1 MTKSK
6 KKRLRESAGAAAGAR
21 ASPEGVEDKVTA
33 TTAAS
38 AKAKATAKAKAAVSP
53 PSIQTFSTPPAKLG
67 GSVTPSSAS
76 TNPGGGRRDNNNN
89 RDDDRETWSKSK
101 KKRMRKKE
109 AAMKQSNGGGSGGG
123 GGRTDG
129 PPNARDD
136 HRDDGGPDETS
147 PSVGSSVRDGGRTTT
162 TTAAATCGPGGG
174 GRSETGI
181 ATADGGSD
189 RKERPRK
196 DRDPEPSPSAVSRS
210 SLAVHDNGGGK
221 PKKKEGM
228 AQHAPQTTR
237 NDNDAGKSASNS
249 GAKESSDADRI
260 AARAD
265 APKKKRSTPPK
276 IGPESSSTA
285 SPRSDRGSLDDGS
298 GDEPIKKEE
307 GRAQRARPSTTLRD
321 EDNTVQ
327 KSASKSKEDYFVKSP
342 ERRSG
347 DVDRTTTAART
358 DEVGGSPKKKR
369 KKKKKSE
376 GGASSPSTTAGPKDL
391 PPGKGRRDADA
402 ARDEIDDGT
411 GRGEPP
417 QPVSPRVKISLPKP
431 SQMSTLQRDFLE
443 RLTSS
448 RFRELNEELY
458 THTSG
463 TSFERFT
470 SSPELFDQYH
480 VGFRKQAES
489 WPVNPVDVIY
499 KKIVGGWT
507 RDRQGER
514 SGGGGVVEKTN
525 GGGTKKTVIADFGCG
540 DAKLAEKLLALRIGK
555 DGKTLA
561 QASTKKTA
569 SCCPFEVY
577 SFDLVSGGNPL
588 VTPADMANVP
598 LPDEAVDVAVFSLA
612 LMGTNVADF
621 VREAWRVLRFNG
633 VLRVAEV
640 RSRFETASGGTPDE
654 EDETNIKR
662 GKSNNGKRHRPAK
675 VGGGN
680 RANKRNPT
688 DDGGGDA
695 PPQPLMLLDD
705 FVSMMERCGF
715 QCTFMDRSNKMFLF
729 MDFLKLD
736 GSTGVSDKERF
747 TAKAC
752 IYKKR

>member
-6 KKRLRESAGAAAGAR
+6 KKRLRESAGTAAAAR

-38 AKAKATAKAKAAVSP
+38 AKAKAKAKAAASP
-53 PSIQTFSTPPAKLG
+53 PMIQTFSTPPAKLG

-109 AAMKQSNGGGSGGG
+109 AAMKQSNGGGGGGG

-162 TTAAATCGPGGG
+162 TTAATCGPCGGG
-174 GRSETGI
+174 VRSETGI

-189 RKERPRK
+189 RKKRPRK

-221 PKKKEGM
+221 PKKKKEGM

-237 NDNDAGKSASNS
+237 DDNDAGKSASNS
-249 GAKESSDADRI
+249 GAIESRDADRI

-265 APKKKRSTPPK
+265 EPKKRSTPPK
-276 IGPESSSTA
+276 IGPESSSTP
-285 SPRSDRGSLDDGS
+285 SSWGDRGSLDDGS

-307 GRAQRARPSTTLRD
+307 GRAQSARPSTTLSD

-327 KSASKSKEDYFVKSP
+327 KSASKSKEDHFVKSP

-369 KKKKKSE
+369 KKKKKKSE
-376 GGASSPSTTAGPKDL
+376 GGASSPSTTAGPKDP
-391 PPGKGRRDADA
+391 PPGKVRRDADS
-402 ARDEIDDGT
+402 ARDEIDDGAD
-411 GRGEPP
+411 RGEPAP

-463 TSFERFT
+463 ASFERFT

-507 RDRQGER
+507 RDRQGEG
-514 SGGGGVVEKTN
+514 SGG
-525 GGGTKKTVIADFGCG
+525 
-540 DAKLAEKLLALRIGK
+540 AEWPRRR
-555 DGKTLA
+555 T
-561 QASTKKTA
+561 
-569 SCCPFEVY
+569 
-577 SFDLVSGGNPL
+577 
-588 VTPADMANVP
+588 
-598 LPDEAVDVAVFSLA
+598 
-612 LMGTNVADF
+612 
-621 VREAWRVLRFNG
+621 
-633 VLRVAEV
+633 
-640 RSRFETASGGTPDE
+640 
-654 EDETNIKR
+654 
-662 GKSNNGKRHRPAK
+662 
-675 VGGGN
+675 VGG
-680 RANKRNPT
+680 RR
-688 DDGGGDA
+688 
-695 PPQPLMLLDD
+695 
-705 FVSMMERCGF
+705 R
-715 QCTFMDRSNKMFLF
+715 R
-729 MDFLKLD
+729 
-736 GSTGVSDKERF
+736 
-747 TAKAC
+747 
-752 IYKKR
+752 